1 MKKRV
6 LALLG
11 ACLLA
16 VSAVT
21 GCGSGAGTGTSGQS
35 TTEATEAGQEAQTPR
50 PPKAQNL

>member
-1 MKKRV
+1 MSLSKIYKQEGYVMKKRV

-21 GCGSGAGTGTSGQS
+21 GCSNGAGTGTSGQS
-35 TTEATEAGQEAQTPR
+35 TTEAPEAG
-50 PPKAQNL
+50 